1 MRRILSL
8 ALVPV
13 MVLGCI
19 SLSACA
25 GGNGGEVPAP
35 PAEEEPAPPSSDE
48 EASPPPSSSGGDVS
62 WGDMPV
68 YSGAKEI
75 QKGSW
80 ATPPAGGDYSR
91 VEWRYYE
98 ADADVSAVATFYKSA
113 MPGEGWQEATW
124 VEVPDGRWGMYN
136 KNNEQDAAMIWVAR
150 KEGNTVI
157 ALMRASE

>member
-8 ALVPV
+8 VLVPV

-35 PAEEEPAPPSSDE
+35 PGEEEPAPPSDEASSPPPPSSDE
-48 EASPPPSSSGGDVS
+48 EASPPPSSSGGGVS

-80 ATPPAGGDYSR
+80 ATPPAEGDYST
-91 VEWRYYE
+91 VEWRYYQ
-98 ADADVSAVATFYKSA
+98 ADADPSAVATFYKSA
-113 MPGEGWQEATW
+113 MPGEGWQEAAW
-124 VEVPDGRWGMYN
+124 VEMPEGKWGM
-136 KNNEQDAAMIWVAR
+136 
-150 KEGNTVI
+150 
-157 ALMRASE
+157 